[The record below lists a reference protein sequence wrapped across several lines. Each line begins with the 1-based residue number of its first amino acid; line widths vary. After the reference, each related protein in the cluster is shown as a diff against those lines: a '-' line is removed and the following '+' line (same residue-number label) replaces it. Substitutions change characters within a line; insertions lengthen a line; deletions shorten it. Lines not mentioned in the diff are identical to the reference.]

1 VWCSVGLTLSIA
13 AASLG
18 CVVYGYFYLFCCTV
32 PWCVLY
38 TILFGGSAL
47 ILWPV
52 ILYGRGNLGLR
63 CTLYYTPCRLPYLA
77 NVRFTV
83 QCVLRSSLLLTSN
96 LFRLGW
102 LLPHTRSI
110 FGIFK
115 VFLCLVVWPHPPW
128 FCTPRLGCGRVALQ
142 YCCSPDSLT
151 FCIGYTC

>member
-1 VWCSVGLTLSIA
+1 MWCSVGLTLSIA

-63 CTLYYTPCRLPYLA
+63 FYTLLHPLQATILGQRTFYG
-77 NVRFTV
+77 TV
-83 QCVLRSSLLLTSN
+83 CFYVIVS
-96 LFRLGW
+96 
-102 LLPHTRSI
+102 
-110 FGIFK
+110 
-115 VFLCLVVWPHPPW
+115 C
-128 FCTPRLGCGRVALQ
+128 
-142 YCCSPDSLT
+142 
-151 FCIGYTC
+151 